1 MGRLSPISSVT
12 WALDMPFGEDA
23 HRARQDHSAANPAI
37 IRRATLKLLRDNSGW
52 TLNQP
57 A

>member
-1 MGRLSPISSVT
+1 LSPISSVT